1 MLERNKDKPGAKRWI
16 TAVAISA
23 TAVAVVSTAIVG
35 TVAAQTGRLFDDVPR
50 GHYAYDAIE
59 WAVENEI
66 TRGCGAGFNFCPEQT
81 LNRAQVVTFLKRYHD
96 RFHGGTGTGTGTNT
110 TTTTTVPQDHVLSG
124 FGSGTYDS
132 VTLPEG
138 RYRVSIAVALSYT
151 FPRTG
156 ALDDTVTT
164 DGFHPIKQV
173 TVMAGGPNTA
183 TDRIILTLDPPKE
196 PVADDDRPTITRW
209 TARGYATLV
218 VRSGLLEVPP
228 GRVDFTVNLDPA
240 SHPLDARKM
249 TTLSVASTVWEITV
263 SGG

>member
-1 MLERNKDKPGAKRWI
+1 MFERNKDKPGAKRWI

-66 TRGCGAGFNFCPEQT
+66 TRGCGAGFNFCPEDT

-96 RFHGGTGTGTGTNT
+96 RFHGATGTGTNT

-124 FGSGTYDS
+124 IGSGDYDS

-151 FPRTG
+151 FPSTET
-156 ALDDTVTT
+156 LDGGLAT
-164 DGFHPIKQV
+164 FHPIEKV
-173 TVMAGGPNTA
+173 TVTAGGQRTA
-183 TDRIILTLDPPKE
+183 TDRVILELVPEKVTATDSS
-196 PVADDDRPTITRW
+196 RPTTTRW
-209 TARGYATLV
+209 TARGNTNLII
-218 VRSGLLEVPP
+218 RSGLLEVPP
-228 GRVDFTVNLDPA
+228 GRVDFTVT
-240 SHPLDARKM
+240 LDAALNPLGSPTPDTAKV
-249 TTLSVASTVWEITV
+249 SVAHAVWEITV